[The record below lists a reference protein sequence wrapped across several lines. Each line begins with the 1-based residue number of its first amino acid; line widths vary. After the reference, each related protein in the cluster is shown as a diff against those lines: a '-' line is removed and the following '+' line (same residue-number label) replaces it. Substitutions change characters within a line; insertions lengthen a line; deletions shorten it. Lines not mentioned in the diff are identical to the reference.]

1 MPGHRNLLLWLE
13 RKPEKVRSTVKIKS
27 IEAIHGKIMSH
38 ITTKSGYQTLVE
50 RLNKFPLGV
59 VESETLY
66 RILQTLVTEKEALML
81 SLLPIKP
88 FNTEKAAQLWKC
100 DISEARSILNDLC
113 DKTMLVDIE
122 TSGEPEYVLPPPMA
136 GFIEFSL
143 MRLGNDRNQ
152 KRLAEL
158 YYQYMNVE
166 EDFVKKLFTVGDT
179 KLGRAFVNE
188 QVIAGDDTLQ
198 VLDYERASEVI
209 NSAEHMAISTC
220 YCRHKMM
227 HAAKACDA
235 PLDICMTFN
244 SSAYSLVKHGSARAV
259 DKSEMFS
266 LLEKAYEHNL
276 VQFGEN
282 QQNRVN
288 FICNC
293 CGCCCEAM
301 QAQKRFAFL
310 NSISTTNFIP
320 AVVEEKCT
328 GCGKCVEVC
337 PVESLSLVSAGD
349 PVNKKKKKAKLIER
363 HCLGCGICV
372 RSCSREALKLVERKV
387 KVITPVDSV
396 HKAVMMAI
404 ERGTLQHLI
413 FDNQAMWNH
422 RALAAIFGAI
432 LNLPPVKQILASEQ
446 VKSRYMAAL
455 LKRMNL

>member
-1 MPGHRNLLLWLE
+1 MAHF
-13 RKPEKVRSTVKIKS
+13 
-27 IEAIHGKIMSH
+27 
-38 ITTKSGYQTLVE
+38 TTKSGYEKFTE

-59 VESETLY
+59 VESDTLY
-66 RILQTLVTEKEALML
+66 EILKTLVTEKEASML
-81 SLLPIKP
+81 SVLPIKP
-88 FNTEKAAQLWKC
+88 FNAEKAAKIWKLKVN
-100 DISEARSILNDLC
+100 EAEVILNEFC
-113 DKTMLVDIE
+113 HKTMLVDME
-122 TSGEPEYVLPPPMA
+122 TGGEPKYVIPPPMA
-136 GFIEFSL
+136 GFIEFSM

-152 KRLAEL
+152 KHLAEL

-166 EDFVKKLFTVGDT
+166 EDFVKTLFTAGDT

-188 QVIAGDDTLQ
+188 KVLANDNSLT

-209 NSAEHMAISTC
+209 NSATHMAISTC

-244 SSAYSLVKHGSARAV
+244 ASAYTLVKHGSVRRV
-259 DKSEMFS
+259 DKTEMFS

-282 QQNRVN
+282 QQRNVN

-301 QAQKRFAFL
+301 QAQKRFAIL
-310 NSISTTNFIP
+310 NSINTTNFIP
-320 AVVEEKCT
+320 QIVEDKCT
-328 GCGKCVEVC
+328 GCGKCVDVC

-349 PVNKKKKKAKLIER
+349 PEHKKKKKAKLIEQ
-363 HCLGCGICV
+363 HCLGCGVCV
-372 RSCSREALKLVERKV
+372 RSCPHDAIKLVERKN

-413 FDNQAMWNH
+413 FDNQVMWNH
-422 RALAAIFGAI
+422 RALAAILGVI
-432 LNLPPVKQILASEQ
+432 LKLPPVKQILANEQ
-446 VKSRYMAAL
+446 VKSKYLAAL
-455 LKRMNL
+455 LSKLKV